1 MASPIYSLLL
11 TLATFCVIIGPAAS
25 ISKTSFLVDQGS
37 RATLRHVDSSKNL
50 TRLELIKR
58 AVDRS
63 NRRMEG
69 FKAMVTGTTPS
80 AETLVAPG
88 SGEYL
93 MDVSIGT
100 PAIAYSTILD
110 TGSDLIWTQC
120 EPCNSCFQQSAP
132 IFDPS
137 KSSTYKN
144 LSCSSYLCQ
153 VLSGT
158 YCMNTCIYQYAYGG
172 GAYTVG
178 FLASDAI
185 TLGKTVVPNVGF
197 GCGVNNYGV
206 EDADGLVGMGRGPL
220 SLVSQLD
227 EPKFSYCLTPPYGTV
242 DSLLLLGSFADKLP
256 NNGKVKTTPLVTSD
270 SNPTFYYVNLHG
282 ISVDKTLLTIPPGTF
297 SLNSDGTGGT
307 IVDSG
312 TTIFYMNTTAY
323 NLVADKLAKEI
334 KLKQVNLASETG
346 LNLCWELPK
355 SNYSYP
361 TLTMHFDNADWVLS
375 RNNYLLEET
384 SLGAI
389 CLALLPSDQ
398 FSIFGNV
405 AQHDNLVHF
414 DVRKNVLSFA
424 PTNCKNL

>member
-1 MASPIYSLLL
+1 MASHIYSLLP
-11 TLATFCVIIGPAAS
+11 TLVAFCVIIGPAAS
-25 ISKTSFLVDQGS
+25 ISKTSFLVDRSS

-69 FKAMVTGTTPS
+69 LKAMVTGTTPS
-80 AETLVAPG
+80 AETLVTPG

-100 PAIAYSTILD
+100 PAIAYSAILD

-120 EPCNSCFQQSAP
+120 KPCYSCFQQSAP

-153 VLSGT
+153 VLSDT

-178 FLASDAI
+178 FLASETL
-185 TLGKTVVPNVGF
+185 TLGKTVVHNVGF

-227 EPKFSYCLTPPYGTV
+227 EPKFSYCLTPPYSTV
-242 DSLLLLGSFADKLP
+242 DSLLLLGSYADKLP
-256 NNGKVKTTPLVTSD
+256 NN
-270 SNPTFYYVNLHG
+270 
-282 ISVDKTLLTIPPGTF
+282 DKTLLTIPPGTF

-346 LNLCWELPK
+346 LNLCWEMPK

-375 RNNYLLEET
+375 SNNYMLEET
-384 SLGAI
+384 SLGAT
-389 CLALLPSDQ
+389 CLAVLPSSQ
-398 FSIFGNV
+398 TIFGNV
-405 AQHDNLVHF
+405 AQHGNLVHF
-414 DVRKNVLSFA
+414 DVSKNVLSFV
-424 PTNCKNL
+424 PTNCKTL

>member
-1 MASPIYSLLL
+1 
-11 TLATFCVIIGPAAS
+11 
-25 ISKTSFLVDQGS
+25 
-37 RATLRHVDSSKNL
+37 
-50 TRLELIKR
+50 
-58 AVDRS
+58 
-63 NRRMEG
+63 
-69 FKAMVTGTTPS
+69 
-80 AETLVAPG
+80 
-88 SGEYL
+88 
-93 MDVSIGT
+93 
-100 PAIAYSTILD
+100 
-110 TGSDLIWTQC
+110 
-120 EPCNSCFQQSAP
+120 
-132 IFDPS
+132 
-137 KSSTYKN
+137 
-144 LSCSSYLCQ
+144 
-153 VLSGT
+153 
-158 YCMNTCIYQYAYGG
+158 MNTCIYQYAYGG

-178 FLASDAI
+178 FLASETL
-185 TLGKTVVPNVGF
+185 TLGKTLVHNVGF

-220 SLVSQLD
+220 LLVSQLD
-227 EPKFSYCLTPPYGTV
+227 EPKFSYCLTPPYSTV
-242 DSLLLLGSFADKLP
+242 NSLLLLGTYADKLP
-256 NNGKVKTTPLVTSD
+256 NNGEVKMTPLVTSD
-270 SNPTFYYVNLHG
+270 SNPSFYYVNLHG

-297 SLNSDGTGGT
+297 SLNFDGTGGT

-323 NLVADKLAKEI
+323 NLVTDKLAKEI

-375 RNNYLLEET
+375 SNNYLLEET

-405 AQHDNLVHF
+405 AQHNNLVHF
-414 DVRKNVLSFA
+414 DVSKNVLSFV